1 MLKKLQI
8 ISNTIRTGQWAKN
21 LLLIFA
27 PLAAGLELSL
37 NNLRN
42 ALFGFLAFSLISS
55 LGYIF
60 NDIKDKKIDCTHP
73 IKRKRPFAANLIT
86 LNQIII
92 LALFLMFLLL
102 CLTLTLP
109 YKFNLVLAIYLL
121 NSCLYTMWGKNLP
134 LFEIFQVAAGFILRL
149 IAGALMFD
157 LDISK
162 WFLIVGGF
170 GAIMIVAA
178 KRLQE
183 LPLKQQD
190 IGRKVLGS
198 YSEQYLRSVIIISVT
213 ISISSYYFWAFDQI
227 ANLFWFQVSVIP
239 FTLIFFKFLHT
250 SEKPIAEFPER
261 VLFEDK
267 AFLVLGLI
275 NTLILMKA
283 IYG

>member
-1 MLKKLQI
+1 MLKNLRI
-8 ISNTIRTGQWAKN
+8 ISITIRTGQWAKN

-37 NNLRN
+37 GNLRN
-42 ALFGFLAFSLISS
+42 AFLGFLAFSLISS

-60 NDIKDKKIDCTHP
+60 NDINDKKIDADHP
-73 IKRKRPFAANLIT
+73 IKRNRPLAASQISLIQV
-86 LNQIII
+86 LI
-92 LALFLMFLLL
+92 LALILAFLVI
-102 CLTLTLP
+102 CLTFVLP
-109 YKFNLVLAIYLL
+109 DRFNLVLIIYLL
-121 NSCLYTMWGKNLP
+121 NSCLYTMWGKHLP

-170 GAIMIVAA
+170 GALMIVAA

-183 LPLKQQD
+183 LPLKQQGT
-190 IGRKVLGS
+190 GRKVLES
-198 YSEQYLRSVIIISVT
+198 YSEQYLRSIIIVSVT

-227 ANLFWFQVSVIP
+227 ANHIWFQVSVIP
-239 FTLIFFKFLHT
+239 FTLIFFKFLHI
-250 SEKPIAEFPER
+250 SEKAIAEFPER
-261 VLFEDK
+261 VLFEEK
-267 AFLVLGLI
+267 TFLALGLI